1 MGDAVIDPTEP
12 SPVFLFVRDP
22 AASLALQASL
32 RHVFRDVRVFDR
44 SIFGMRHAC
53 AMIRAGE
60 SSPCALVIEQ
70 EVRDAA
76 SRRRL
81 ALTREIPEL
90 GAVRVVVLG
99 DAKDGEA
106 DRLAREDGA
115 DAFVAVPVDDSDP
128 NAIGGALLEFV
139 SALEFARV
147 R

>member
-1 MGDAVIDPTEP
+1 MIDATE
-12 SPVFLFVRDP
+12 SNPVFLFVRDP
-22 AASLALQASL
+22 AASLALRASL
-32 RHVFRDVRVFDR
+32 RDVFPDVRVFDR

-60 SSPCALVIEQ
+60 SHPCVLVIEQ

-90 GAVRVVVLG
+90 GALRVVVLG
-99 DAKDGEA
+99 EAPDGEA
-106 DRLAREDGA
+106 ERCAREDGA
-115 DAFVAVPVDDSDP
+115 DGFLALPPDDPSG
-128 NAIGGALLEFV
+128 IGKALLEFV
-139 SALEFARV
+139 SVLELARV